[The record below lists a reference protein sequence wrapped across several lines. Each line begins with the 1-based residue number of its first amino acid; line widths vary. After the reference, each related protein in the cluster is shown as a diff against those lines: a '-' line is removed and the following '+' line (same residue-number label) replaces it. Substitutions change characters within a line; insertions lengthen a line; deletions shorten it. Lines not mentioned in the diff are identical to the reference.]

1 MENEVGQRKF
11 ACQKSRL
18 SFYNKDDAYDTDGSD
33 GGDGDDSTN
42 SCLLS
47 SH

>member
-18 SFYNKDDAYDTDGSD
+18 SYNYSKDDADDND
-33 GGDGDDSTN
+33 GGDGVMVMIAPA
-42 SCLLS
+42 
-47 SH
+47 HV